1 METRHFKCGSHSHHY
16 DNSNAVA
23 CASFLLPGHRIR
35 HFPRAFYQDWLSVL
49 TDESQPDQGRECF
62 EHVVYTWFGDEEHL
76 LFTTEQIDDF
86 YKAANGLIY
95 ANEHNETRFN
105 GSFIES
111 TRLLSIE

>member
-1 METRHFKCGSHSHHY
+1 
-16 DNSNAVA
+16 
-23 CASFLLPGHRIR
+23 
-35 HFPRAFYQDWLSVL
+35 
-49 TDESQPDQGRECF
+49 
-62 EHVVYTWFGDEEHL
+62 VYTWFGDEEHL

-111 TRLLSIE
+111 TRLLSIEWRDAKLLLKKRLNNLKGSKSGTISGNDFMVVSNSMELP